1 MLRNVA
7 KYITAHHHG
16 RAMIVELWILA
27 GFLLLVIVGVV
38 ILVIIGS
45 LIRFFPATLAAIF
58 VLMFTGNWIL
68 AGLAFLVVAIIMAV
82 AK

>member
-1 MLRNVA
+1 MF
-7 KYITAHHHG
+7 I
-16 RAMIVELWILA
+16 ELWILV
-27 GFLLLVIVGVV
+27 GFLFLVIIGAI
-38 ILVIIGS
+38 ILLLIGS

-58 VLMFTGNWIL
+58 VLMFTGNWLL

>member
-1 MLRNVA
+1 LTGVP
-7 KYITAHHHG
+7 HG
-16 RAMIVELWILA
+16 RAMIIELWILA
-27 GFLLLVIVGVV
+27 GFLFLVIVGVI

-58 VLMFTGNWIL
+58 VLMFTGNWLL
-68 AGLAFLVVAIIMAV
+68 AGLAFLVVAMIMAA

>member
-1 MLRNVA
+1 
-7 KYITAHHHG
+7 
-16 RAMIVELWILA
+16 MIVELWILA
-27 GFLLLVIVGVV
+27 AFLFLVIVGVI
-38 ILVIIGS
+38 ILLVIGS

-58 VLMFTGNWIL
+58 VLMFTGNWLL